1 MRQRKRWG
9 IVAFLLLASAYLAL
23 FQLERHVAPVVQDA
37 AEVRALQ
44 WAHESLQGALKDI
57 VADEQLLG
65 DLFLRHTNA
74 SGELVAV
81 SLDSRA
87 VLRLESRAYEGIN
100 AYLAGLGKKEIRV
113 PAGVA
118 TGHELFASMG
128 PLVPVHV
135 IPVGAAEVSLLPTV
149 EETGIN
155 NVHLTLYLVVRTHV
169 RVVVPFSGKVVL
181 FEDRIPV
188 AQELIVGKDPCTTS
202 TGGASFLSSPS
213 SVRGGP
219 QRLPTGKVR
228 RQRVF
233 PFFSS

>member
-1 MRQRKRWG
+1 
-9 IVAFLLLASAYLAL
+9 
-23 FQLERHVAPVVQDA
+23 
-37 AEVRALQ
+37 
-44 WAHESLQGALKDI
+44 
-57 VADEQLLG
+57 
-65 DLFLRHTNA
+65 
-74 SGELVAV
+74 
-81 SLDSRA
+81 
-87 VLRLESRAYEGIN
+87 
-100 AYLAGLGKKEIRV
+100 
-113 PAGVA
+113 
-118 TGHELFASMG
+118 MG

-188 AQELIVGKDPCTTS
+188 AQELIVGKVPVYYFH
-202 TGGASFLSSPS
+202 GERRSSRPRS